1 MKPTSAKRSDPVMRF
16 FTPELFL
23 RYNSDLDE
31 VADAADA
38 EWEAALKAY
47 RAKQEKMR
55 SRMPSQ
61 VKKLAGLCL
70 HDAELVGLEEEFHA
84 VGGKGNAPP
93 IWSAVAS
100 LLLQSGR
107 TLQALVYALADRIER
122 TEPAR
127 DWPFARD
134 RRHWLYDEI
143 EDLEGGGFVHRI
155 LFSDGSIVVVPFLA
169 VHTNGVKLTDA
180 EKAPISRVSA
190 WR

>member
-1 MKPTSAKRSDPVMRF
+1 MRF

-47 RAKQEKMR
+47 RAKQENMR

-61 VKKLAGLCL
+61 VKKLAALCL
-70 HDAELVGLEEEFHA
+70 HDAELLSLEEEFQA
-84 VGGKGNAPP
+84 VSGKGNAPP

-107 TLQALVYALADRIER
+107 TLQALVYALPDRIER
-122 TEPAR
+122 TEPSR

-143 EDLEGGGFVHRI
+143 DEREGGGFVHRI

-169 VHTNGVKLTDA
+169 VHTNGVKLTDVD
-180 EKAPISRVSA
+180 KAPVSRVSA